1 MLFAAN
7 ESLRCFT
14 GKVSVDVLPLFSGAA
29 DSVAVKVR
37 QYFPLS
43 VFIEIDKGS
52 VALVNAEGV

>member
-14 GKVSVDVLPLFSGAA
+14 GKMSVDVLPLFTCTA
-29 DSVAVKVR
+29 DSVAVKVS
-37 QYFPLS
+37 QHFPLS
-43 VFIEIDKGS
+43 IFIEIGKGS